1 MTTVGVDSKLKH
13 IDMMIKEFG
22 GTVASIW
29 EGLRPVTK
37 KMLVGA
43 LQASKTGPANIPT
56 PKFSYDAHADWEV
69 SRLLTALDEQ
79 SKTSEIRRDIAKL
92 TEITRLANT
101 CVLVLESQSASAE
114 VFIQLAERAIKDND
128 YNRLDKLADH
138 LTARYS
144 AGEIAEVVRQTDLPQ
159 IRAIAYETLAM
170 MSIPNILPLLDDPLY
185 AGIAAASLEQ
195 KAYEFDSDE
204 ARDILEQFDNE
215 SRGE

>member
-1 MTTVGVDSKLKH
+1 
-13 IDMMIKEFG
+13 MMIKEFG

-29 EGLRPVTK
+29 EGLRPITK

-43 LQASKTGPANIPT
+43 LQASKTGPANVPT

-69 SRLLTALDEQ
+69 SRLLSALDEQ
-79 SKTSEIRRDIAKL
+79 SKSIEIRKDIAKL
-92 TEITRLANT
+92 TEITRLADT

-138 LTARYS
+138 LTERYS
-144 AGEIAEVVRQTDLPQ
+144 AGEIAEVVRQTDMPQ

-170 MSIPNILPLLDDPLY
+170 MPIPNILPLLDDALY

-204 ARDILEQFDNE
+204 AREILDQFDSE
-215 SRGE
+215 GEPRGD